1 MGQFF
6 FLILDPRRTQQ
17 DLELF
22 KAGVLIPSFIRPEI
36 GQLVMDMTTEDIE
49 ARLEAIDVETRIDA
63 VMLALKNGSN

>member
-1 MGQFF
+1 MGQMLFM
-6 FLILDPRRTQQ
+6 LLDPRRAQQ
-17 DLELF
+17 DLQLF
-22 KAGVLIPSFIRPEI
+22 KAEVLIPSFICPEI